1 MNPLSDDASL
11 PASQPAL
18 ESEIATIDS
27 LLLETEAQLKE
38 RMMAENPAK
47 GVFFAQEIHA
57 LQKEKLVLQT
67 RRELRKTH
75 IRRLLFAAA
84 QD

>member
-27 LLLETEAQLKE
+27 LLLETEARLKE
-38 RMMAENPAK
+38 CMMAENPAK

-67 RRELRKTH
+67 RRELRKTR